1 MRLVVFFI
9 VFAFILFI
17 AGNVLFIES
26 YLLYHFFAVML
37 ATAGLTKLG
46 IIYAKKFGII
56 DTPSVRKIH
65 KYPTPSI
72 GGMVFIPIALISWLI
87 KMSDSIDEKT
97 VVIHSWNKTCVTCA
111 EQVEILKQAE
121 QDFKDVIFLSFE
133 QTKDK
138 KIAKFLEIDY
148 WTTIV
153 IYKDNK
159 ELSRTIGQ
167 TDKDKIY
174 SQIKSLK

>member
-1 MRLVVFFI
+1 MKNVLI
-9 VFAFILFI
+9 FILLMF
-17 AGNVLFIES
+17 GLNSV
-26 YLLYHFFAVML
+26 AVSKE
-37 ATAGLTKLG
+37 TTFTDEVFQ
-46 IIYAKKFGII
+46 KFQLDG
-56 DTPSVRKIH
+56 
-65 KYPTPSI
+65 
-72 GGMVFIPIALISWLI
+72 
-87 KMSDSIDEKT
+87 KT

-111 EQVEILKQAE
+111 QQVEILKQAE
-121 QDFKDVIFLSFE
+121 QDFNDVIFLSFE

-138 KIAKFLEIDY
+138 KIAKSLGIDY

-153 IYKDNK
+153 VYKDNK

>member
-1 MRLVVFFI
+1 MKNILI
-9 VFAFILFI
+9 FILLIFSL
-17 AGNVLFIES
+17 N
-26 YLLYHFFAVML
+26 
-37 ATAGLTKLG
+37 
-46 IIYAKKFGII
+46 
-56 DTPSVRKIH
+56 SV
-65 KYPTPSI
+65 
-72 GGMVFIPIALISWLI
+72 AISKETTFTNEIFEKSQL
-87 KMSDSIDEKT
+87 DGKT

>member
-1 MRLVVFFI
+1 MKNILI
-9 VFAFILFI
+9 FILLIFSL
-17 AGNVLFIES
+17 N
-26 YLLYHFFAVML
+26 
-37 ATAGLTKLG
+37 
-46 IIYAKKFGII
+46 
-56 DTPSVRKIH
+56 SVAISKE
-65 KYPTPSI
+65 TTFTDE
-72 GGMVFIPIALISWLI
+72 VFQKSQL
-87 KMSDSIDEKT
+87 DGKT

-159 ELSRTIGQ
+159 ELSLTIGQ